1 MPLLLAMVVMLC
13 LKAKCISEPHV
24 LYHGDELQ
32 VASHKFSLHI
42 HPRQETCADCEPGC
56 CTTTTPDPTT
66 NTGQVHSRV
75 VVVVVVVVFIF
86 THIRRLVL
94 TVNLNVVPLLHLI
107 TQLTQVRVSHVSSS
121 SSPPPPPPPPMM

>member
-42 HPRQETCADCEPGC
+42 HPRQETCADCEPEC
-56 CTTTTPDPTT
+56 CTTTTPDHTT
-66 NTGQVHSRV
+66 NTGQGQSRV
-75 VVVVVVVVFIF
+75 VVVVAAAAAAAADDVMCVLQRQVKL
-86 THIRRLVL
+86 RRIKSELAD
-94 TVNLNVVPLLHLI
+94 
-107 TQLTQVRVSHVSSS
+107 SS
-121 SSPPPPPPPPMM
+121 